1 MNPDIILLTHFADA
15 LKSISHKH
23 HHNTKK
29 LIEVKCNIIYKCKK
43 QNALD
48 DNLKRSVLVEE
59 PNDLDAIIYLH

>member
-23 HHNTKK
+23 HHNTKN
-29 LIEVKCNIIYKCKK
+29 LVEVKCKIIYKCKK

-48 DNLKRSVLVEE
+48 CHLKRSVLVA
-59 PNDLDAIIYLH
+59 PQA